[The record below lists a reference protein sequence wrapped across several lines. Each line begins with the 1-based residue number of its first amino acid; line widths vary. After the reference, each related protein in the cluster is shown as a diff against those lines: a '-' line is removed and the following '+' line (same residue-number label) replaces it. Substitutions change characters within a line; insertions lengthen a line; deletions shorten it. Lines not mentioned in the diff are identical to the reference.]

1 MVSLSTLKETKGH
14 LFDWVWAQL
23 VDALTLG
30 RTSAYGVTWEAMLN
44 HWYIG
49 I

>member
-1 MVSLSTLKETKGH
+1 MVPLSTLKKTKGH

-30 RTSAYGVTWEAMLN
+30 RAWSHMGGYAKSLVQ
-44 HWYIG
+44 
-49 I
+49 